1 MANSRERENGVYEQ
15 RHIVT
20 MASARFFSV
29 GFALCSAF
37 VQPQVGALTVTAPP
51 SGASTLPAGDD
62 FATQMISDPWDMEN
76 LQDID
81 TDESTNLTAQTF
93 SSGLF
98 SATASACA
106 ASFWPQFT
114 GYGSQI
120 VAVKRGPRYPIDTAV
135 YRYFTIKF
143 KTSTAQQDRVLFF
156 KNGDTSVTG
165 NYGSSVF
172 QSAPTNQ
179 WTIHTWD
186 LYNDVYTTNPYFAWT
201 SFSQVQGIRFDPCN
215 SGSPTI
221 QVDWIRLTAPPS
233 ASQRY
238 TVTWSDTVG
247 TTYTLTAIDNADN
260 SRFQLDAG
268 VSGSSDSVDM
278 SRLAPGNYRIEVSR
292 SSPAAT
298 ATSPGL
304 IHINAPPQVALTAPS
319 IRGEIAQSY
328 AVTELGGQWGPII
341 NGTIFQATPNFANI
355 SYAGGVF
362 SGRPTTFDPQ
372 FIMKTTGH
380 PINASLYRSACFKMQ
395 VFGTRDVGT
404 GSVARLFWAN
414 SSGVTTTKD
423 IVLDSGLNEYCMP
436 DLADTT
442 VVPLDSGG
450 PWTGS
455 LDYFRMDPHEF
466 PVSAQCTSAPSAAN
480 CHDVQ
485 LNSIS
490 VSPFATA
497 NPNYT
502 FAWTLAD
509 ADNGAA
515 VIDLYLDPDTN
526 PDNGNEILIH
536 GQTAATGSGQFVH
549 TGSGSVP
556 SGTYHALIVADDG
569 YNAVSQY
576 AGGPIIVTTSD
587 EIFGNGFEQP

>member
-1 MANSRERENGVYEQ
+1 MIFTCQ
-15 RHIVT
+15 LH
-20 MASARFFSV
+20 
-29 GFALCSAF
+29 
-37 VQPQVGALTVTAPP
+37 ALTVTAPP
-51 SGASTLPAGDD
+51 GGSTSIQSGAD
-62 FATQMISDPWDMEN
+62 FATQVVGDAWDMSN
-76 LQDID
+76 AQDID
-81 TDESTNLTAQTF
+81 TDESANLTTQAF
-93 SSGLF
+93 SNGLF
-98 SATASACA
+98 SATAGTCP
-106 ASFWPQFT
+106 ASIWPQFT

-120 VAVKRGPRYPIDTAV
+120 VAVKRGPRYPIDTSV

-143 KTSTAQQDRVLFF
+143 KTSTTQPDRVLFF

-165 NYGSSVF
+165 NYGSGVF
-172 QSAPTNQ
+172 QSSPANQ
-179 WTIHTWD
+179 WTIQTWD
-186 LYNDVYTTNPYFAWT
+186 LYNDVYTTNPYFPWT
-201 SFSQVQGIRFDPCN
+201 GFTQVQGIRFDPCN

-221 QVDWIRLTAPPS
+221 QVDWIRLTAPPT

-238 TVTWSDTVG
+238 TVTWSDTVNS
-247 TTYTLTAIDNADN
+247 TYTITAIDNVD
-260 SRFQLDAG
+260 STRFQLAAG
-268 VSGSSDSVDM
+268 VSGTSDSVDM
-278 SRLAPGNYRIEVSR
+278 SRLAPGDYRIEVAR
-292 SSPAAT
+292 ASPATT

-304 IHINAPPQVALTAPS
+304 IHINMPPQVALTAPS
-319 IRGEIAQSY
+319 IRGEIAHSY
-328 AVTELGGQWGPII
+328 AVNELGTQWGPI
-341 NGTIFQATPNFANI
+341 NSGTIFQATPGFTNI
-355 SYAGGVF
+355 SYSGGHF
-362 SGRPTTFDPQ
+362 SGRPTNNDPE

-380 PINASLYRSACFKMQ
+380 PIDASLYRSACFTME

-404 GSVARLFWAN
+404 GSVARLFWGPT
-414 SSGVTTTKD
+414 SSSVTTTKD
-423 IVLDSGLNEYCMP
+423 IVLNSGLNEYCFP

-442 VVPLDSGG
+442 AVPLVSGG

-455 LDYFRMDPHEF
+455 LGYFRMDPHEF
-466 PVSAQCTSAPSAAN
+466 PVSMQCTNTPSPAN

-502 FAWTLAD
+502 FTWTLAD
-509 ADNGAA
+509 ADNASA

-536 GQTAATGSGQFVH
+536 SQSAATGSGQFVY
-549 TGSGSVP
+549 TGSGQVP

-587 EIFGNGFEQP
+587 EIFGDGFE